1 MEKEDWNKLAA
12 HSFITARQMIIVCIV
27 LEIVIGAL
35 FILIADRFGVAM
47 GDFLW
52 WVLQFFGLVVATNLG
67 AVILAIMAQK
77 TANDI
82 GRMYREVF
90 TADFYMTVESMTTF
104 RSFLMAEA
112 RNDGKPFND
121 ELKDL
126 AQKIYRVA
134 RADLDVRSAEI
145 EPIAPFD
152 ERADDEEL
160 FG

>member
-1 MEKEDWNKLAA
+1 MEQEDWNKLAA
-12 HSFITARQMIIVCIV
+12 HSFITARQMIIVCII

-104 RSFLMAEA
+104 RSFLMEKA
-112 RNDGKPFND
+112 RNDSKPFND

-134 RADLDVRSAEI
+134 RAELDVRSAEI
-145 EPIAPFD
+145 EPISPFD

>member
-1 MEKEDWNKLAA
+1 MEQEDWNKLAA
-12 HSFITARQMIIVCIV
+12 HSFITARQMVIFSLI
-27 LEIVIGAL
+27 LEVVIGAL

-104 RSFLMAEA
+104 RSFLMEEA
-112 RNDGKPFND
+112 QNDGKPFNG

-134 RADLDVRSAEI
+134 RAELDVRSAEI